1 MASSQSFS
9 STVCEENPNKPRN
22 HHDNPIEITIPE
34 DRQEDIVGAVHNVY
48 VLTREIRAGPPIFEG
63 CPPLS
68 EDEIFQAL
76 VIVRNTREKAALLM
90 AELVGISTI
99 VQNVLYQTK
108 FKKHICVHSPKIREK
123 FEILNRTLKK
133 VAKGVFDYI
142 FGDLSAVKPI
152 NLELLANGATVQYK
166 QVKAVAESARAIT
179 KELACDKLNSVIREN
194 AIAGYVF

>member
-1 MASSQSFS
+1 
-9 STVCEENPNKPRN
+9 
-22 HHDNPIEITIPE
+22 
-34 DRQEDIVGAVHNVY
+34 
-48 VLTREIRAGPPIFEG
+48 
-63 CPPLS
+63 
-68 EDEIFQAL
+68 
-76 VIVRNTREKAALLM
+76 M

-194 AIAGYVF
+194 AIAGYVFWPFWKTIDDLQLYWLQRCLLVNNKFPSKTIWRNKYFYIS